1 MAPPTR
7 TRSINKSDSAQL
19 RLLRKGSKKDR
30 TPKTIQNKDPVSA
43 SRANAVIPGVDTA
56 FKAFLSARFCAAIWA
71 HVSDCD
77 ETFNYWDP
85 LHYLIYGRGLQTWE
99 YSPEFALRSYAY
111 LLGHGVPAWFYN
123 SLFKPNPM
131 LVFYMIRCMLGL
143 SCALVEVYFYKAVC
157 REFGIQI
164 GRLWLIFQL
173 FSPGMFI
180 ASTAFLPSSFAMY
193 FCSAALAAWWHQ
205 KYNLAV
211 YFIAIAALLGW
222 PFAALTGLPLCYD
235 MVVRQKKIKRFSIWT
250 AISAATILIPMTLID
265 SSYFGRIVI
274 APLNL
279 IFYNVFTS
287 HGPNLYGTEP
297 LSYYFINGF
306 LNFNVIWL
314 LALITPIMLLL
325 GYYFVPA
332 KSKSTFYLPPWLSL
346 APFYLWL
353 LVFLLQPHKEERF
366 LYPIYLMVGLCGS
379 ISLDVIQKLF
389 FRIKTWHS
397 ALPPGTHYLDH
408 TMWISAIV
416 MIISTTLGL
425 SRIVALYY
433 NYHAPLD
440 LMMELNTFYRT
451 DSTFKSGA
459 TYNVCVGKDWYRY
472 PNSFFLPSE
481 QFRIRF
487 LKSEFKGILPAY
499 FSEHENGT
507 AIVHPYFNDMNR
519 EEEAM
524 YFDYEHCNFIF
535 DLDVGRYSELEPN
548 YAGRTKEW
556 TVLKSLQF
564 VNSADSHPLFR
575 SFYVPYFSNLYVSYG
590 NFNLL
595 QKKSTPKVIGN
606 ENKRKM
612 NGK

>member
-1 MAPPTR
+1 
-7 TRSINKSDSAQL
+7 
-19 RLLRKGSKKDR
+19 
-30 TPKTIQNKDPVSA
+30 
-43 SRANAVIPGVDTA
+43 
-56 FKAFLSARFCAAIWA
+56 
-71 HVSDCD
+71 
-77 ETFNYWDP
+77 
-85 LHYLIYGRGLQTWE
+85 
-99 YSPEFALRSYAY
+99 
-111 LLGHGVPAWFYN
+111 
-123 SLFKPNPM
+123 
-131 LVFYMIRCMLGL
+131 
-143 SCALVEVYFYKAVC
+143 
-157 REFGIQI
+157 
-164 GRLWLIFQL
+164 
-173 FSPGMFI
+173 
-180 ASTAFLPSSFAMY
+180 
-193 FCSAALAAWWHQ
+193 
-205 KYNLAV
+205 
-211 YFIAIAALLGW
+211 
-222 PFAALTGLPLCYD
+222 
-235 MVVRQKKIKRFSIWT
+235 
-250 AISAATILIPMTLID
+250 MTLID
-265 SSYFGRIVI
+265 SSYFGRVVI
-274 APLNL
+274 APVNL
-279 IFYNVFTS
+279 ILYNVFTS

-379 ISLDVIQKLF
+379 ISLDVVQKLF

-416 MIISTTLGL
+416 MVISTTLGL

-451 DSTFKSGA
+451 DSTFKSSA
-459 TYNVCVGKDWYRY
+459 TYNVCVGKDWYRF

-499 FSEHENGT
+499 FTEHENGT

-519 EEEAM
+519 EEQAM
-524 YFDYEHCNFIF
+524 YFDYQNCNFIF

-564 VNSADSHPLFR
+564 VNSAESHPLFR
-575 SFYVPYFSNLYVSYG
+575 SFYVPYFSNLYVSYA

-595 QKKSTPKVIGN
+595 QKKTTPKVIGN

-612 NGK
+612 N